1 MKFIAWAVALI
12 TLVVAGVYTMVSL
25 ARWEWTRALFFAIV
39 FVAAELMVVAAALF
53 ARLGRMEQQLIE
65 MERQPAASPP
75 LPSRSTSLHVL
86 RATRGDHDRFAW
98 LRPDPE
104 DVASRTNVFIT
115 LMVGGGVI
123 LSGGAWLLDKLAS
136 RTVDPRREA
145 SLGRQLDEITYQRGF
160 VVDDVNVLAR
170 SRPQHDDPGL
180 DAFLDPQP

>member
-1 MKFIAWAVALI
+1 MRFVAWAVALI

-39 FVAAELMVVAAALF
+39 FVAAEVMVVAAALF
-53 ARLGRMEQQLIE
+53 ARLGRLEQELVE
-65 MERQPAASPP
+65 LGRRPTSPP
-75 LPSRSTSLHVL
+75 VPSRSASLQAL

-145 SLGRQLDEITYQRGF
+145 SLGRQLDEIAYPRGF

-170 SRPQHDDPGL
+170 SRPQRDDPGL